1 MIVSHFSLGG
11 ETVVHTWYHIAKAE
25 YFVLTSGMRKHRTP
39 LAATLFLLATLWA
52 VEVAPAVIGAALG
65 ALIPMSQL
73 RFLLLMIFPGV
84 MRAAMM
90 LLWTML
96 LLFPLSSAL
105 QEIKIGQWELFLSH
119 KVKTRDIMTGTFL
132 GKMPLYGLLVLILA
146 PLLISPF
153 MMAFEVTLA
162 GQVLVYAVIA
172 LLTITTIWLS
182 NFITSL
188 VQARLGD
195 SSRGN
200 DIAKALSLIIAMVV
214 IIPMYGMMFFM
225 QTLSQ
230 ILGMNLFL
238 LMPFTWTADLISWL
252 TIIFNGIGLTELQI
266 AALTGVLQLN
276 MLTNALL
283 MGAFGVLILIVG
295 LTLADR
301 VFTINVGARTEK
313 VTTVGRENLLLRGIR
328 AMISGPSGTLIVV
341 SLKDFGRKAQN
352 LSKVF
357 YGSVLALVMPL
368 LMRQVMEVEGSTL
381 EFFGILAE
389 FGMMIAIL
397 GVIPFAG
404 TGFLESK
411 DQLWMIQSAAKGASH
426 FMMARLASALLI
438 ALPTVIVPLTAVVY
452 IFGLTVTE
460 SIQLLI
466 FAWAIVSGAVMVSIG
481 VTARNPNYEDTK
493 SSAHQAVMM
502 VTTMLVMLSIM
513 APLFLDIICSVA
525 GIDLF
530 QYVGLEALMMVGSP
544 TIVFFVGLLMMRL
557 GIRSLSKPQT

>member
-1 MIVSHFSLGG
+1 MSHFYHGG

-25 YFVLTSGMRKHRTP
+25 YFVLTSGMRKHRSP
-39 LAATLFLLATLWA
+39 LAVTLFLLATLWA
-52 VEVAPAVIGAALG
+52 VMVAPAVIGALLS
-65 ALIPMSQL
+65 ALIPMSQV

-90 LLWTML
+90 FLWTML
-96 LLFPLSSAL
+96 LLFPLSTAL
-105 QEIKIGQWELFLSH
+105 QEIKVGQWELFLSH

-132 GKMPLYGLLVLILA
+132 GKMPLYGLLVLFLS

-153 MMAFEVTLA
+153 MMAFEVTLV

-182 NFITSL
+182 NFITAV

-200 DIAKALSLIIAMVV
+200 DIAKALSLIVAMVV

-230 ILGMNLFL
+230 ILGMNMFL
-238 LMPFTWTADLISWL
+238 LMPFTWTADLVSWL
-252 TIIFNGIGLTELQI
+252 TIGFNGIGLTEPQI
-266 AALTGVLQLN
+266 AAFTGVLQLN

-283 MGAFGVLILIVG
+283 MGAFGLMVLIVG

-301 VFTINVGARTEK
+301 VFTINAGARTEK

-328 AMISGPSGTLIVV
+328 AMSSGPSGTLIVV

-357 YGSVLALVMPL
+357 YGSVLALVMPIVI
-368 LMRQVMEVEGSTL
+368 RQATEMDGDTFD
-381 EFFGILAE
+381 FFGILVE
-389 FGMMIAIL
+389 FGLMIAIL
-397 GVIPFAG
+397 GIMPFAG
-404 TGFLESK
+404 TGFLESR
-411 DQLWMIQSAAKGASH
+411 DQLWMIQSAAKGASR
-426 FMMARLASALLI
+426 FMKARLVSALLI
-438 ALPTVIVPLTAVVY
+438 ALPTALIPLAAVVY
-452 IFGLTVTE
+452 IFGLTVLE
-460 SIQLLI
+460 SMRLLI
-466 FAWAIVSGAVMVSIG
+466 FAWVIVSGAVMVSIG

-493 SSAHQAVMM
+493 SSAHQTIMM
-502 VTTMLVMLSIM
+502 TTTMLVMFSIM
-513 APLFLDIICSVA
+513 GPLFLDMICAVA

-530 QYVGLEALMMVGSP
+530 QYIRLEALMMLGSP
-544 TIVFFVGLLMMRL
+544 TVLFSVGLLMMLL
-557 GIRSLSKPQT
+557 GTRSLSKPQA